1 MIQKKK
7 IMSIVFF
14 ILLCIFLGTNYFASL
29 RVYPMVA
36 KIQTEKGKKVYY
48 AFDLQNTSDFL
59 LKVDIK
65 IGDFFIDSNGD
76 YFIGRSKGN
85 YSQSCAEWIK
95 SSNSITL
102 LPKQETKFPITITVP
117 NSAAGNYYAS
127 VTFSY
132 YVSTGKKAMFNVSM
146 NLLSI
151 VAINIKNS
159 IHNYE
164 IKVKSL
170 KVFNPK
176 TDNLPKNFPSNFR
189 NYPYVLRLNY
199 TNEGNVVIG
208 LQGQV
213 RIVSDTLHKLIG
225 IANLNREDTIC
236 FPDITR
242 TIWIP
247 FERLM
252 PNGEYRALLSTD
264 LGDHHMTS
272 HVFKFK
278 ITDASLSQAPA
289 FKLDASEID
298 IPLERL
304 NTYLGKNFKIE
315 SLDYRKINVSAQL
328 TGLMQTKDG
337 TLVSAPLD
345 KDVFGNL
352 RIYPS
357 KFSVYP
363 YSQREAR
370 VAGRA
375 PSVMPSA
382 GQHYALL
389 KLIASVDKGKEP
401 KVLEIPVVMNVGKLT
416 KSLSLNNLE
425 TTSVGTSTKVSID
438 VVNDGNSYVDY
449 SGQVFVTNEEGKSVL
464 IQPVAIKGGR
474 VYAGFTVSPSVVVPV
489 ELKKGYTVRVVV
501 KYMIGKGA
509 NGSPIYQMVSK
520 EMTVR

>member
-1 MIQKKK
+1 MIIAGLMIFCLSSFSIAALMVYPLVERLSASPGEK
-7 IMSIVFF
+7 INFVLNLSNSSSMKTMGKIEINDFYFDSEGRHIFGKAGLYSHSCAKWIKTNNKSILVSPKESVGVPFT
-14 ILLCIFLGTNYFASL
+14 IDVPMNANGQYFAGISVNSQANQSGNFRIVL
-29 RVYPMVA
+29 SMEVIVILEIKNTPHIYAA
-36 KIQTEKGKKVYY
+36 KFGSVSIY
-48 AFDLQNTSDFL
+48 NTKLD
-59 LKVDIK
+59 K
-65 IGDFFIDSNGD
+65 
-76 YFIGRSKGN
+76 
-85 YSQSCAEWIK
+85 
-95 SSNSITL
+95 
-102 LPKQETKFPITITVP
+102 LPKDFPD
-117 NSAAGNYYAS
+117 
-127 VTFSY
+127 
-132 YVSTGKKAMFNVSM
+132 
-146 NLLSI
+146 
-151 VAINIKNS
+151 
-159 IHNYE
+159 
-164 IKVKSL
+164 SL
-170 KVFNPK
+170 K
-176 TDNLPKNFPSNFR
+176 
-189 NYPYVLRLNY
+189 NYPYVFKLDY

-208 LQGQV
+208 LQGQFRV
-213 RIVSDTLHKLIG
+213 VSDTMHKLVG
-225 IANLNREDTIC
+225 NVNLDRQKTIC

-252 PNGEYRALLSTD
+252 PNGEYRALLSAD

-272 HVFKFK
+272 QVFKFK

-289 FKLDASEID
+289 LRLNTSEID
-298 IPLERL
+298 IPLEKL
-304 NTYLGKNFKIE
+304 NTYLEDNFKIE
-315 SLDYRKINVSAQL
+315 SLDYRRINISAQL

-389 KLIASVDKGKEP
+389 KLIASVDKGEEP
-401 KVLEIPVVMNVGKLT
+401 KTLEIPVVMNVGKLT

-425 TTSVGTSTKVSID
+425 TTPVGTSTKVSID

-449 SGQVFVTNEEGKSVL
+449 SGQVFVTNEEGKSAL

-509 NGSPIYQMVSK
+509 NGSPIYQTVSK